1 MPQLVELLYI
11 ILQSVHLVHM
21 RLLKVKL
28 YIVPA
33 GVWKI
38 VKRKKNLI
46 YIFHQHEKYV
56 NSYIIQLLMISN

>member
-21 RLLKVKL
+21 KLFKVKW
-28 YIVPA
+28 YVVPA

-46 YIFHQHEKYV
+46 YIFLEHEKYV
-56 NSYIIQLLMISN
+56 SSYIIQLLMISN